1 MSSQSAINQSKCNRL
16 SKKKSLPKQ
25 KRIKLKWKSDYKQA
39 QKLVKSSTILH
50 NWRIQKPKRLGY
62 IIVNAWSN
70 DGKVFNSERCTWAY
84 QDPNT
89 RFIYIGNDKESWKL
103 GLTNKYYNNKF
114 PFQSEEKIMQLIN
127 ELDCPIE

>member
-1 MSSQSAINQSKCNRL
+1 M
-16 SKKKSLPKQ
+16 PKQ

-70 DGKVFNSERCTWAY
+70 DGKEFNSERCTWSY
-84 QDPNT
+84 QDPNN
-89 RFIYIGNDKESWKL
+89 RFIYIGNDKVSWKL

-114 PFQSEEKIMQLIN
+114 PVQSEEKIMQLIN